1 MTPVTIIGG
10 FLGAGKTTLVRRLLA
25 NPEGRRLGVLV
36 NDFGALNIDA
46 EIIGEIRPD
55 VVSLKNGCIC
65 CNINSDLAGGV
76 RQLLATERP
85 PDQIIIETSGVSQPR
100 RVAETFFSNG
110 VSDRLTVDCILC
122 LIDCLNF
129 PSLTYEET
137 EFAIEQAAVADI
149 VVLNKVDASSRAAI
163 KSISKT
169 LRDALPYVRILE
181 AAHADISP
189 EIVFGVDHQRRR
201 RWSAMRAVG
210 LVDGDMQTHDRTF
223 VSWSWQSNRL
233 LSLAA
238 FREAVGQFP
247 TSIYRAKG
255 ALFFDDAPGEP
266 GLFQLVGKRSS
277 LDFQGRL
284 PSIRRNSL
292 VAIGRRDCFDPAR
305 MQAIIDSCLLTHQE
319 TTQRLQSGLAEPSP
333 VRCS

>member
-25 NPEGRRLGVLV
+25 NPHGRRLGVLV

-46 EIIGEIRPD
+46 ELIGEIRSD

-65 CNINSDLAGGV
+65 CNINADLIGGV
-76 RQLLATERP
+76 RRLLATKMP
-85 PDQIIIETSGVSQPR
+85 PDHIIIETSGVSQPR

-110 VSDRLTVDCILC
+110 MSDRIIVDSIIC

-137 EFAIEQAAVADI
+137 EFSIEQAAIADI
-149 VVLNKVDASSRAAI
+149 VVLNKVDASSMEAI
-163 KSISKT
+163 KSVSKT
-169 LRDALPYVRILE
+169 LRDALPSVRILE
-181 AAHADISP
+181 AAHVNIPP
-189 EIVFGVDHQRRR
+189 EIVFGVKHQRRR
-201 RWSAMRAVG
+201 RLTSLRAVG
-210 LVDGDMQTHDRTF
+210 LVDGEMATHDRTF
-223 VSWSWQSNRL
+223 VSWSWQSDRL

-238 FREAVGQFP
+238 FREAVGEFP
-247 TSIYRAKG
+247 VSIYRAKG
-255 ALFFDDAPGEP
+255 FLFFDDAPDEP

-277 LDFQGRL
+277 LDFQGRV

-292 VAIGRRDCFDPAR
+292 VAIGRRDFDPAR
-305 MQAIIDSCLLTHQE
+305 LQAIIDSCLLTHQG
-319 TTQRLQSGLAEPSP
+319 TTHRLQSGRAEPSS